1 MDFIEITK
9 IFEKL
14 QNNPKR
20 LNKILILRDF
30 LEKDQK
36 TAQLVFDMIC
46 GNFQRQIDK
55 KTIGISLKTL
65 FSIISFLSKTSEI
78 RVEKEFNKIG
88 DIGEVAQKLIGQSK
102 QASLQT
108 TKLTLA
114 HITGALQKISKTSGN
129 NSNKIKKEILGNL
142 FLNATT
148 EIEYKFLA
156 RLLIDDLRIGV
167 SEGTLKEA
175 SVNYL
180 FPKIIG
186 IHNSCSKCFYINLNS
201 KTCLNCN
208 EVIDENLQNEIFE
221 NRFKIVEIRT
231 LTDNSSNKVLGITKS
246 LTPEEIVEL
255 NKLEEKENNFEE
267 KLEFTVKLNPKTQ
280 IIQTPNPRYIYKKFL
295 ENFEKKYNTLNSFS
309 DIIPE
314 TKKDLA
320 SILKVNIEYFRP
332 IKSML
337 GLRSNTV
344 EHSFEVSGIPA
355 VLDYKYDGL
364 RVQIHSHNGH
374 IELFSR
380 NLDNITKQFPEILEF
395 IKQNFPKTDF
405 VLDSETVGYD
415 FNSQKYLP
423 FQMLS
428 KRILSKNINEVNHIK
443 VVVKAFD
450 ILKLDKETLV
460 DFPYEKRRDMLEMLF
475 VNTPI
480 REKIKFDLELL
491 KNIK

>member
-1 MDFIEITK
+1 MEFLEITQ

-14 QNNPKR
+14 ENNSKR

-30 LEKDQK
+30 LEKDQQ
-36 TAQLVFDMIC
+36 TGQLIFDMIC
-46 GNFQRQIDK
+46 GNFQRQINK
-55 KTIGISLKTL
+55 KSIGISLKTL
-65 FSIISFLSKTSEI
+65 FSVISFLSKKTEAQ
-78 RVEKEFNKIG
+78 VEKEFNKIG
-88 DIGEVAQKLIGQSK
+88 DIGGVAQKLIGQSK
-102 QASLQT
+102 QGSLLT
-108 TKLTLA
+108 SKLQLS
-114 HITGALQKISKTSGN
+114 HITRALQKISKTSGN

-167 SEGTLKEA
+167 SEGVLREA

-186 IHNSCSKCFYINLNS
+186 IHNLCNKCFYINLNS
-201 KTCLNCN
+201 KNCLNCDTII
-208 EVIDENLQNEIFE
+208 EQTGQEEQFE
-221 NRFKIVEIRT
+221 NRFKIVKIQTPKEISGI
-231 LTDNSSNKVLGITKS
+231 DNFIEN
-246 LTPEEIVEL
+246 
-255 NKLEEKENNFEE
+255 EKNIEE
-267 KLEFTVKLNPKTQ
+267 KLKIALKLDPKTHL
-280 IIQTPNPRYIYKKFL
+280 IQTPEPRYFYKKFL
-295 ENFEKKYNTLNSFS
+295 ESFEKKYNTLNSFT
-309 DIIPE
+309 DIISE
-314 TKKDLA
+314 TKKDLP
-320 SILKVNIEYFRP
+320 SILKVNIQYFRP

-337 GLRSNTV
+337 GVRSNTV

-364 RVQIHSHNGH
+364 RVQIHSNNGE
-374 IELFSR
+374 IQLFSR
-380 NLDNITKQFPEILEF
+380 NLDNITKQFPEVLEF
-395 IKQNFPKTDF
+395 IKNNFPKTSF

-415 FNSQKYLP
+415 FKTQKFLP

-450 ILKLDKETLV
+450 ILKLDKHTLV
-460 DFPYEKRRDMLEMLF
+460 DFPYEKRRDMLENLF

-480 REKIKFDLELL
+480 REPIKFDLEKL
-491 KNIK
+491 KEIK

>member
-1 MDFIEITK
+1 MEFLEITQ

-14 QNNPKR
+14 ENNSKR

-36 TAQLVFDMIC
+36 TGQLIFDMIC
-46 GNFQRQIDK
+46 GNFQRENNK
-55 KTIGISLKTL
+55 KSIGISLKTL
-65 FSIISFLSKTSEI
+65 FSVISFLSKKTEI
-78 RVEKEFNKIG
+78 QVEKEFNKIG
-88 DIGEVAQKLIGQSK
+88 DIGGVAQKLIGQSK
-102 QASLQT
+102 QSSLLT
-108 TKLTLA
+108 SKLTLA
-114 HITGALQKISKTSGN
+114 HITQALQKISKTSGN

-167 SEGTLKEA
+167 SEGVLREA

-186 IHNSCSKCFYINLNS
+186 IHNLCNKCFYINLNS
-201 KTCLNCN
+201 KNCLNC
-208 EVIDENLQNEIFE
+208 ETPIEQTGQQEQFE
-221 NRFKIVEIRT
+221 NRFKIVEIGT
-231 LTDNSSNKVLGITKS
+231 PKEIIGLDNFLVNEQKS
-246 LTPEEIVEL
+246 
-255 NKLEEKENNFEE
+255 EEKIKFA
-267 KLEFTVKLNPKTQ
+267 LRLNPKTH
-280 IIQTPNPRYIYKKFL
+280 IIHTPDPRYFYKKFL
-295 ENFEKKYNTLNSFS
+295 ENFEKKYNTLNSFT
-309 DIIPE
+309 DIITE
-314 TKKDLA
+314 TKKDLS
-320 SILKVNIEYFRP
+320 SILTVNIQYFRP

-337 GLRSNTV
+337 GVRSNTV
-344 EHSFEVSGIPA
+344 EHSFQVSGMPA

-364 RVQIHSHNGH
+364 RVQIHSHNGE
-374 IELFSR
+374 IQLFSR
-380 NLDNITKQFPEILEF
+380 NLDNITKQFPEVLEF
-395 IKQNFPKTDF
+395 IKNNFPKTSF

-415 FNSQKYLP
+415 FKTQKFLP

-428 KRILSKNINEVNHIK
+428 KRILSKNIDEVNHIK

-450 ILKLDKETLV
+450 ILKLDDETLV
-460 DFPYEKRRDMLEMLF
+460 DFPYQKRRDMLENIF

-480 REKIKFDLELL
+480 REPIKFDLEKL

>member
-1 MDFIEITK
+1 MDFLEITQ

-14 QNNPKR
+14 ENNSKR

-36 TAQLVFDMIC
+36 TGQLIFDMIC
-46 GNFQRQIDK
+46 GNFQRENNK
-55 KTIGISLKTL
+55 KSIGISLKTL
-65 FSIISFLSKTSEI
+65 FSVISFLSKKTEI
-78 RVEKEFNKIG
+78 QVEKEFNKIG
-88 DIGEVAQKLIGQSK
+88 DVGGVAQKLIGQSK
-102 QASLQT
+102 QGSLLT
-108 TKLTLA
+108 SKLTLEQ
-114 HITGALQKISKTSGN
+114 ITGALQKISKTSGN

-167 SEGTLKEA
+167 SEGVLREA

-186 IHNSCSKCFYINLNS
+186 IHNLCNKCFYINLNS
-201 KTCLNCN
+201 KNCLNCDTII
-208 EVIDENLQNEIFE
+208 EQTGQQEQFE
-221 NRFKIVEIRT
+221 NRFKIVEIGI
-231 LTDNSSNKVLGITKS
+231 LPNNSSDKGLGISNS
-246 LTPEEIVEL
+246 LTPKEIIGLDNSIEKEKEEIKQIEIAL
-255 NKLEEKENNFEE
+255 
-267 KLEFTVKLNPKTQ
+267 KLNPKTH
-280 IIQTPNPRYIYKKFL
+280 IIYNPEPRYYYKKFL
-295 ENFEKKYNTLNSFS
+295 ENFEKKYNTLNSFT
-309 DIIPE
+309 DIITE
-314 TKKDLA
+314 TKKDLT
-320 SILKVNIEYFRP
+320 SILKVNIKYFRP

-337 GLRSNTV
+337 GVRSNTV
-344 EHSFEVSGIPA
+344 EHSFEVSGMPA

-380 NLDNITKQFPEILEF
+380 NLDNITKQFPEVLEF
-395 IKQNFPKTDF
+395 VKKNFPKISF

-415 FNSQKYLP
+415 FGTRKYLP

-428 KRILSKNINEVNHIK
+428 KRILAKNINEVNHIK

-450 ILKLDKETLV
+450 ILKLNDETLV
-460 DFPYEKRRDMLEMLF
+460 DFPYEKRREMLENIF

-480 REKIKFDLELL
+480 REPIKFDLELL
-491 KNIK
+491 KKIK

>member
-14 QNNPKR
+14 QNNSKR

-36 TAQLVFDMIC
+36 TSQLVFDMIC
-46 GNFQRQIDK
+46 GNFQRQINK

-65 FSIISFLSKTSEI
+65 FSVISFLSKTSEI
-78 RVEKEFNKIG
+78 QVEKEFNKIG
-88 DIGEVAQKLIGQSK
+88 DIGGVAQKLIGQSK

-114 HITGALQKISKTSGN
+114 HITGALQKISQTSGN

-148 EIEYKFLA
+148 ELEYKFLA

-167 SEGTLKEA
+167 SEGVLKEA

-221 NRFKIVEIRT
+221 NRFEIVEIKT
-231 LTDNSSNKVLGITKS
+231 PTDSSSNKDLEISKS
-246 LTPEEIVEL
+246 LTSKEIVGL
-255 NKLEEKENNFEE
+255 NKLEENDFED
-267 KLEFTVKLNPKTQ
+267 KLEFAVKLNPKTQ
-280 IIQTPNPRYIYKKFL
+280 IIQTQNPRYIYKKFL

-314 TKKDLA
+314 TKKDLP

-337 GLRSNTV
+337 GVRSNTV

-364 RVQIHSHNGH
+364 RVQIHSHNGQ
-374 IELFSR
+374 IQLFSR
-380 NLDNITKQFPEILEF
+380 NLDNITKQFPEVLEF
-395 IKQNFPKTDF
+395 IKLNFPKTDF

-415 FNSQKYLP
+415 FNNQKYLP

-460 DFPYEKRRDMLEMLF
+460 DFPYEKRRDILEMLF

>member
-14 QNNPKR
+14 QNNSKR

-36 TAQLVFDMIC
+36 TSQLVFDMIC
-46 GNFQRQIDK
+46 GNFQRQINK

-65 FSIISFLSKTSEI
+65 FSVISFLSKTSEI
-78 RVEKEFNKIG
+78 QVEKEFNKIG
-88 DIGEVAQKLIGQSK
+88 DIGGVAQKLIGQSK

-114 HITGALQKISKTSGN
+114 HITGALQKISQTSGN

-148 EIEYKFLA
+148 ELEYKFLA

-167 SEGTLKEA
+167 SEGVLKEA

-221 NRFKIVEIRT
+221 NRFEIVEIKT
-231 LTDNSSNKVLGITKS
+231 PTDSSSNKDLEISKS
-246 LTPEEIVEL
+246 LTSKEIVGL
-255 NKLEEKENNFEE
+255 NKLEENDFED
-267 KLEFTVKLNPKTQ
+267 KLEFAVKLNPKTQ
-280 IIQTPNPRYIYKKFL
+280 IIQTQNPRYIYKKFL

-314 TKKDLA
+314 TKKNLP

-337 GLRSNTV
+337 GVRSNTV

-364 RVQIHSHNGH
+364 RVQIHSHNGK
-374 IELFSR
+374 IQLFSR
-380 NLDNITKQFPEILEF
+380 NLDNITKQFPEVLEF
-395 IKQNFPKTDF
+395 IKLNFPKTDF

-415 FNSQKYLP
+415 FNNQKYLP

-460 DFPYEKRRDMLEMLF
+460 DFPYKKRRDMLEMLF

-480 REKIKFDLELL
+480 REKIKFDLNML
-491 KNIK
+491 KNI